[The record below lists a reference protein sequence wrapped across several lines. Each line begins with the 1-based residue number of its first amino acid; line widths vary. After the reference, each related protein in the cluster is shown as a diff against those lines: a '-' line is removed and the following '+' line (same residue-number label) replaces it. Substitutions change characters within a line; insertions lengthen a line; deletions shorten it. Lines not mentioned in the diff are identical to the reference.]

1 MSLIFNEWL
10 DIFLKE
16 KGLSQA
22 NPILR
27 VTANESY
34 TLMNLNDLTEI
45 IKDSMPDEQKT
56 IKNMLVYIDFNNG
69 DVVDYYK
76 HLLRCYTVGR
86 FQ

>member
-1 MSLIFNEWL
+1 
-10 DIFLKE
+10 
-16 KGLSQA
+16 
-22 NPILR
+22 
-27 VTANESY
+27 
-34 TLMNLNDLTEI
+34 MNLNDLTEI